1 MVRPKVQG
9 EVQVAMEKKKQRAA
23 RGKPFSVDTRPT
35 KIMVVGSLTRD
46 IGVEASLFDLVDNSI
61 DAARETI
68 FKGNR
73 GGKTVELPKSYA
85 GFKVA
90 LTFSGTS
97 CSVADNCG
105 GIEVEHLKTM
115 VLRFGEQSKHSM
127 GIGVFGLGLNRAM
140 FKLGRVSHLKTDT
153 GLQRAELV
161 LNVEEYLRSEDWN
174 LPAEE
179 FESTGTVGTS
189 IEIAQLPEDIAS
201 MFSDAD
207 WIEKYSSD
215 LGRRYGRF
223 IQKGLSITVNGVLV
237 EDGEVHIRQ
246 DGPFPMDYKSY
257 KVDGVTIRLEFGQH
271 RDHRFSAEK
280 DYAKSQNTPLTAEFG
295 WTVVCNDRAIVVS
308 DRTLK
313 TGWEGKFHNEF
324 YGFVG
329 VVSFDAE
336 NPGLLPWDTTKF
348 DVNMNNR
355 AYQLALVDM
364 RKNAEKW
371 RSYANQ
377 AKKAQRDGV
386 TLQPLPGAQTSPISK
401 SGTARGATPLQKS
414 PTRKVKT
421 LPTRKADHNQFG
433 TVLPDDVDELNCYD
447 KHLALVHEAK
457 NLNLNVLTYSGMALI
472 RCLFEA
478 TVVAYL
484 DRHGKLSDLKQF
496 AIEERQKNGTA
507 VVNEKNVV
515 PDTDEMIA
523 FLEKNPEI
531 WGAVKQNHIRH
542 SLRSMAAHKKLLN
555 SALHN
560 PWQPINKLEAF
571 KIREDVLPIL
581 RHLIE
586 T

>member
-1 MVRPKVQG
+1 
-9 EVQVAMEKKKQRAA
+9 
-23 RGKPFSVDTRPT
+23 
-35 KIMVVGSLTRD
+35 MVVGSLTRD
-46 IGVEASLFDLVDNSI
+46 ISVEASLFDLIDNSI
-61 DAARETI
+61 DAVRETI
-68 FKGNR
+68 FKSSRNR
-73 GGKTVELPKSYA
+73 PISELPKSYV
-85 GFKVA
+85 GFNIV
-90 LTFSGTS
+90 LTFNDTG
-97 CSVADNCG
+97 CSVSDNCG

-161 LNVEEYLRSEDWN
+161 LNVEDYLKSDDWY

-179 FESTGTVGTS
+179 FKSTGIVGTS
-189 IEIAQLPEDIAS
+189 IEIAQPPEDIS
-201 MFSDAD
+201 RTFSDED
-207 WIEKYSSD
+207 WIEKYRTD
-215 LGRRYGRF
+215 VGRRYARF
-223 IQKGLSITVNGVLV
+223 IQKGLSITVNGVPA

-246 DGPFPMDYKSY
+246 GGPFPMEYKSY
-257 KVDGVTIRLEFGQH
+257 KAEGVTIRLEFGQH
-271 RDHRFSAEK
+271 LEHRFSAEK
-280 DYAKSQNTPLTAEFG
+280 DYNKSHNKPLTAEFG
-295 WTVVCNDRAIVVS
+295 WTIVCNDRAIVVS

-313 TGWEGKFHNEF
+313 TGWEGKFHTEF

-329 VVSFDAE
+329 VVSFDTE
-336 NPGLLPWDTTKF
+336 EPSLLPWDTTKF

-364 RKNAEKW
+364 RKDAEKW
-371 RSYANQ
+371 RGYANQ
-377 AKKAQRDGV
+377 AKIAQRKGV
-386 TLQPLPGAQTSPISK
+386 TLQQLPGNQLPPIPKTESHV
-401 SGTARGATPLQKS
+401 GTILLQKP
-414 PTRKVKT
+414 PTKKVKNI
-421 LPTRKADHNQFG
+421 PIRKADHNQFG
-433 TVLPDDVDELNCYD
+433 TVLPDDVDEFNCYD

-478 TVVAYL
+478 TVVTYL

-496 AIEERQKNGTA
+496 AIEERVKNGIKIA
-507 VVNEKNVV
+507 NEKNVV
-515 PDTDEMIA
+515 PDTDEMIV
-523 FLEKNPEI
+523 FLENNPDI

-542 SLRSMAAHKKLLN
+542 SLRRMAAHKKLLN

-560 PWQPINKLEAF
+560 PWQPINKAEAF
-571 KIREDVLPIL
+571 TIRDDVLPIL

>member
-1 MVRPKVQG
+1 M
-9 EVQVAMEKKKQRAA
+9 EEKKKPKAEK
-23 RGKPFSVDTRPT
+23 GNPFSVDTRPT

-46 IGVEASLFDLVDNSI
+46 IGVEASLFDLIDNSI

-68 FKGNR
+68 FKTDR
-73 GGKTVELPKSYA
+73 EGKTVELPKSYA

-90 LTFSGTS
+90 LTFSGTG

-140 FKLGRVSHLKTDT
+140 FKLGRVIHLKTDT
-153 GLQRAELV
+153 GRQRAELV
-161 LNVEEYLRSEDWN
+161 LDVGEYLKSDDWN
-174 LPAEE
+174 LPAAE
-179 FESTGTVGTS
+179 FESTGTVETS
-189 IEIAQLPEDIAS
+189 IEIAKIPDDIAS
-201 MFSDAD
+201 MFSDED
-207 WIEKYSSD
+207 WIERYCLD
-215 LGRRYGRF
+215 VGRRYARF
-223 IQKGLSITVNGVLV
+223 IQKGLSITINGVPV

-246 DGPFPMDYKSY
+246 GGPFPMDYKSY
-257 KVDGVTIRLEFGQH
+257 KADGVTIRLEFGQH
-271 RDHRFSAEK
+271 REHRFSAEK
-280 DYAKSQNTPLTAEFG
+280 DYDKSQNTPLTAEFG
-295 WTVVCNDRAIVVS
+295 WTVVCNDRAILVS

-313 TGWEGKFHNEF
+313 TGWEGKFHSEF

-336 NPGLLPWDTTKF
+336 KPEMLPWDTTKF

-377 AKKAQRDGV
+377 AKKAQREGV
-386 TLQPLPGAQTSPISK
+386 TLQPLPGNQSSPSSK
-401 SGTARGATPLQKS
+401 AESTKGIKPLQKS
-414 PTRKVKT
+414 PTKKVKN
-421 LPTRKADHNQFG
+421 LPTRKTDHNQFG
-433 TVLPDDVDELNCYD
+433 TVLPDDVDELSCYD

-472 RCLFEA
+472 RCLFET

-484 DRHGKLSDLKQF
+484 DRHEKLSDLKQF
-496 AIEERQKNGTA
+496 AIKERLKSGTKI
-507 VVNEKNVV
+507 VNEKNVV

-523 FLEKNPEI
+523 FLENNPEI

-542 SLRSMAAHKKLLN
+542 SLRNMAAHKKLLN

-571 KIREDVLPIL
+571 KIRDDVLPIL

>member
-1 MVRPKVQG
+1 MTEKKRPK
-9 EVQVAMEKKKQRAA
+9 AM
-23 RGKPFSVDTRPT
+23 RGRPFSVDTRPT
-35 KIMVVGSLTRD
+35 KAMVVGSLTRD
-46 IGVEASLFDLVDNSI
+46 ISVEASLFDLIDNSI

-68 FKGNR
+68 FKATR
-73 GGKTVELPKSYA
+73 EEAIFELPQSYA
-85 GFKVA
+85 GFEVV
-90 LTFSGTS
+90 LTFSGTG

-161 LNVEEYLRSEDWN
+161 LNVDEYLRSDDWN

-179 FESTGTVGTS
+179 FESTSQVGTS

-201 MFSDAD
+201 TFSDAD
-207 WIEKYSSD
+207 WIERYRVD
-215 LGRRYGRF
+215 VGRRYARF
-223 IQKGLSITVNGVLV
+223 IQKGLSITVNGVSV

-246 DGPFPMDYKSY
+246 DGPFPMEYKSY
-257 KVDGVTIRLEFGQH
+257 KADGVTIRLEFGQH

-280 DYAKSQNTPLTAEFG
+280 DYDKSQNTPLTAEFG
-295 WTVVCNDRAIVVS
+295 WTVICNDRAIVVS

-313 TGWEGKFHNEF
+313 TGWEGKFHSEF

-329 VVSFDAE
+329 VVIFSAE
-336 NPGLLPWDTTKF
+336 EPGELPWDTTKF

-371 RSYANQ
+371 RSNANQ
-377 AKKAQRDGV
+377 AKRAQRAGV
-386 TLQPLPGAQTSPISK
+386 TLQPLPGNQPS
-401 SGTARGATPLQKS
+401 SGTKSESKKTSKPLQKS
-414 PTRKVKT
+414 PTKKMKA
-421 LPTRKADHNQFG
+421 LPTRKTDHNQFG
-433 TVLPDDVDELNCYD
+433 TVLPHDVDEFNCYD

-457 NLNLNVLTYSGMALI
+457 NLDLNVLTYSGMALI
-472 RCLFEA
+472 RCLFET
-478 TVVAYL
+478 TVVTYL
-484 DRHGKLSDLKQF
+484 SRHGKLSDLKQF
-496 AIEERQKNGTA
+496 AIEARAKNKA
-507 VVNEKNVV
+507 KVVNENNIV
-515 PDTDEMIA
+515 PDTEELIA
-523 FLEKNPEI
+523 FLEINPEI

-542 SLRSMAAHKKLLN
+542 SLRRMAAHKKLLN

-560 PWQPINKLEAF
+560 PWQPINKAEAF
-571 KIREDVLPIL
+571 TIRDDVLPIL

>member
-1 MVRPKVQG
+1 MAAKKRP
-9 EVQVAMEKKKQRAA
+9 QRG

-35 KIMVVGSLTRD
+35 KAMVVGSLTRD
-46 IGVEASLFDLVDNSI
+46 ISVEASLFDLIDNSI

-68 FKGNR
+68 FKSSR
-73 GGKTVELPKSYA
+73 ERSTSELPESYE
-85 GFKVA
+85 GYEVV
-90 LTFSGTS
+90 LTFSGTG

-105 GIEVEHLKTM
+105 GIDVEHLKTM
-115 VLRFGEQSKHSM
+115 VLRFGEQSSHPM
-127 GIGVFGLGLNRAM
+127 GIGVFGLGLNRAV

-153 GLQRAELV
+153 GRQRAELV
-161 LNVEEYLRSEDWN
+161 LNVEEYLKSDDWN

-179 FESTGTVGTS
+179 FESVGTVGTS

-201 MFSDAD
+201 TFSDAD
-207 WIEKYSSD
+207 WIEKYRAD
-215 LGRRYGRF
+215 VGRRYARF
-223 IQKGLSITVNGVLV
+223 IQKGLSITVNGVPA

-280 DYAKSQNTPLTAEFG
+280 DYDKSHNTPLTAEFG

-313 TGWEGKFHNEF
+313 TGWEGKFHSEF

-336 NPGLLPWDTTKF
+336 EPGMLPWDTTKF

-364 RKNAEKW
+364 RKIAEKW

-377 AKKAQRDGV
+377 AKKAQREGV
-386 TLQPLPGAQTSPISK
+386 TLQPLPGNQLSPRSK
-401 SGTARGATPLQKS
+401 TESARDVRPLQKL
-414 PTRKVKT
+414 PTKKVKS
-421 LPTRKADHNQFG
+421 LPTRKTDHNQFG
-433 TVLPDDVDELNCYD
+433 TVLPDDVDEFNCFD

-472 RCLFEA
+472 RCLFET
-478 TVVAYL
+478 TVVTYL
-484 DRHGKLSDLKQF
+484 DRHGKLFDLKQF
-496 AIEERQKNGTA
+496 AIEERVKSGIKIA
-507 VVNEKNVV
+507 NEKNVV
-515 PDTDEMIA
+515 PNSDEMIV
-523 FLEKNPEI
+523 FLENNPEI

-542 SLRSMAAHKKLLN
+542 SLRRMAAHKKLLN

-560 PWQPINKLEAF
+560 PWQPFNKMEAF
-571 KIREDVLPIL
+571 TIRDDVLPVL